1 MKPFHTVAIPH
12 KDILEGRLT
21 MDIFAAD
28 LWETSLKRGPEEYT
42 DAEIFFD
49 KTYMTQGLDSL
60 LRVVGKRLSG
70 KGGDPV
76 IQIQTP
82 FGGGKTHA
90 LIAMYHKASEWK
102 AKKAVIVGTAM
113 STKQTLWGQI
123 ESQLTGKIIKFKG
136 QVAPGRDEIRRL
148 LVKKQPALILMDEVL
163 EYVTKAAGVKVVDSS
178 LAAQSIAFL
187 QELTEAMG
195 TLEKSCLVVTLPS
208 SVMEHYDERAEELYQ
223 RLQKVAGRIEKIN
236 TPVQENEITKIIRQR
251 LFGSIKAAEA
261 KKIVSEFVEYAERE
275 GILPAGQLM
284 SEYRNRFIDSYPF
297 MPEVV
302 DILYQ
307 RWGTFPTFQR
317 TRGVLRLLSLVIHS
331 MKSSNYPYISLANFD
346 LSDQEIRQELLK
358 HIDQTFNGIIDG
370 DITGQNANARVVDK
384 SLGGAYKGLNLGS
397 RAATTIFMYSF
408 SGGKEKGV
416 TVAEAKRSSTTMEN
430 PAAVIAEAMAELKEK
445 QYYLQNIGD
454 KYFISNQ
461 PNLNRIV
468 LNYMN
473 NVPSRELRELEMY
486 LLKLALTKGKLKA
499 YIWPNDP
506 SEVPDSD
513 ELKLAV
519 LQKKDHDIIKSIM
532 QSKGQTPRVNRNT
545 IFVLYPLDTES
556 AKFEYDLKRK
566 IAYDYIDK
574 DKSLTLSED
583 QKKEV
588 KKEMKKL
595 ESGQPE
601 VLRRH
606 YCILALPAKDG
617 FKELP
622 LGIPTFGEQ
631 KMLCDEIYDKLRDS
645 SEVLGKIAPLAIKE
659 KFLTEKEYVPTEQIY
674 QASLKTPGE
683 RRFTNRYVLEDGISE
698 GVRMGL
704 FGLGEIAEEKPKC
717 RYFKQHPALSLSGN
731 EVIIQE
737 SICVEQQKAALEG
750 VEAHPSEPLQPTV
763 GIPPAA
769 ATKEDKEP
777 THAKDKYRESV
788 QLQFHLPKG
797 KVSSLMGVM
806 NLLQSKFESL
816 EVRLIARQGSI
827 SERDYQDKIE
837 ETFQQIG
844 IEFEEEWE

>member
-1 MKPFHTVAIPH
+1 MKPFHTVAVPH

-28 LWETSLKRGPEEYT
+28 LWETSQKRGPEEYT
-42 DAEIFFD
+42 DAEIFFA

-60 LRVVGKRLSG
+60 LKVVGKRLSG

-123 ESQLTGKIIKFKG
+123 ETQLTGKLTKFKG
-136 QVAPGRDEIRRL
+136 QVAPGRDEIREL
-148 LVKKQPALILMDEVL
+148 LLKKQPVLILMDEVL

-223 RLQKVAGRIEKIN
+223 RLQKVAGRVEKIN
-236 TPVQENEITKIIRQR
+236 SPVQENEITKIIRQR
-251 LFGSIKAAEA
+251 LFGSIKEAEA
-261 KKIVSEFVEYAERE
+261 KKIVNEFVEYAERE

-284 SEYRNRFIDSYPF
+284 SDYRDRFIDSYPF

-317 TRGVLRLLSLVIHS
+317 TRGVLRLLSLVIYS
-331 MKSSNYPYISLANFD
+331 MRTSNYPYISLANFD
-346 LSDQEIRQELLK
+346 LSNQEIRQELLK

-370 DITGQNANARVVDK
+370 DITGQNANAKIVDK
-384 SLGGAYKGLNLGS
+384 SLGGAYKGLNLGT

-416 TVAEAKRSSTTMEN
+416 TVAEAKRSSTTTEN

-468 LNYMN
+468 LNYVN
-473 NVPSRELRELEMY
+473 NVPSRELKELELD

-499 YIWPNDP
+499 FVWPNDP
-506 SEVPDSD
+506 SEIVDSD
-513 ELKLAV
+513 ELKLVV
-519 LQKKDHDIIKSIM
+519 LQEMDGEVIKNIL
-532 QSKGQTPRVNRNT
+532 QSKGQTPRVHRNT
-545 IFVLYPLDTES
+545 IFMLLPLETE
-556 AKFEYDLKRK
+556 KTGFVNNLKRK
-566 IAYDYIDK
+566 IAFEYIEQDRN
-574 DKSLTLSED
+574 LALSED

-588 KKEMKKL
+588 KKEVKKL
-595 ESGQPE
+595 ESGLGE
-601 VLRRH
+601 SLRR
-606 YCILALPAKDG
+606 YYSVLAVPSRDG
-617 FKELP
+617 FKENP
-622 LGIPTFGEQ
+622 LGVPTFGEQ
-631 KMLCDEIYDKLRDS
+631 KRLSDEIYDKLRSS
-645 SEVLGKIAPLAIKE
+645 SEILERIAPLAIKE
-659 KFLTEKEYVPTEQIY
+659 KFLVDRECVSTEQLY
-674 QASLKTPGE
+674 QSSLKTPGE
-683 RRFTNRYVLEDGISE
+683 RRFTNRYVLEAGITE
-698 GVRMGL
+698 GVKMGL
-704 FGLGEIAEEKPKC
+704 FGLGEIEGEKPKC
-717 RYFKQHPALSLSGN
+717 RYFRQQPSVSLSGN
-731 EVIIQE
+731 EVIIRE
-737 SICVEQQKAALEG
+737 SVCLEQQKAKEEG
-750 VEAHPSEPLQPTV
+750 VKIESPDVEK
-763 GIPPAA
+763 AA
-769 ATKEDKEP
+769 ATTSPTAPHAEEKGEP
-777 THAKDKYRESV
+777 APVSGKSRDSV

-797 KVSSLMGVM
+797 KVASIMGVM

-816 EVRLIARQGSI
+816 EVRLVARDGSI

-837 ETFQQIG
+837 ETFQQLG
-844 IEFEEEWE
+844 IEFEEE